1 MTVREVDKLSF
12 LQDWAQW
19 HASHEAALADEH
31 GWLAIT
37 SVNWLTTEA
46 QRFTDAP
53 GAWLVGDDRVVVV
66 LDRGEIV
73 AEIRPQD
80 MTVPE
85 LTEFLISLQ
94 HER

>member
-1 MTVREVDKLSF
+1 MTGLGHMQFAFPSLSKDTQSKIVGALLKLAQRATEGEV
-12 LQDWAQW
+12 
-19 HASHEAALADEH
+19 E
-31 GWLAIT
+31 LAI
-37 SVNWLTTEA
+37 SPVELS
-46 QRFTDAP
+46 RR
-53 GAWLVGDDRVVVV
+53 VGLDVETVV